1 MYLISD
7 EDKYLA
13 VCFLSFRDTYKS
25 IIYMD
30 GSLSCLGFASR
41 YVGYELIIVETGQ

>member
-7 EDKYLA
+7 EDKCWV
-13 VCFLSFRDTYKS
+13 VCFLSFTDTHKS

-30 GSLSCLGFASR
+30 GILSCLGFASK
-41 YVGYELIIVETGQ
+41 YIGYELIIVETGQ